1 MTVEGYGPRD
11 FRRSEGVSRET
22 LDKLSVFADLLAR
35 WNRTARLVA
44 PSTLGSIWHRHMLDS
59 AQLLDHLPTK
69 ADKVVDIGTGGG
81 FPGLVLSIIAAE
93 RQPCTR
99 FVLVDGNARKCEFL
113 REVCRRTGNGAEIRD
128 VRDSELEPQ
137 CADVVTARAVAPLG
151 RLLGM
156 ACRHLSEGGTCVF
169 LKGKGVATEIES
181 AAGSWRFEVTA
192 TPSRTDGSG
201 RILLIRELT
210 HG

>member
-1 MTVEGYGPRD
+1 
-11 FRRSEGVSRET
+11 
-22 LDKLSVFADLLAR
+22 
-35 WNRTARLVA
+35 
-44 PSTLGSIWHRHMLDS
+44 MLDS
-59 AQLLDHLPTK
+59 AQLLDHVPNE
-69 ADKVVDIGTGGG
+69 AAKVVDIGTGGG

-93 RQPCTR
+93 RRPHTR

-113 REVCRRTGNGAEIRD
+113 REVCRRTGTGAEIRD
-128 VRDSELEPQ
+128 ERDSDLEPQ

-169 LKGKGVATEIES
+169 LKGKGVAKEIE
-181 AAGSWRFEVTA
+181 AAAESWRFGLTA
-192 TPSRTDGSG
+192 VPSRTDGCG

>member
-1 MTVEGYGPRD
+1 MKVEEYGPRE

-22 LDKLSVFADLLAR
+22 LDKLTVFAELLAK
-35 WNRTARLVA
+35 WNRSARLVS

-59 AQLLDHLPTK
+59 AQLVDHLPK
-69 ADKVVDIGTGGG
+69 EAEKVVDIGTGGG

-93 RQPCTR
+93 MRPRTR

-113 REVCRRTGNGAEIRD
+113 REVCRQTCTGAEIRD

-137 CADVVTARAVAPLG
+137 CADVVTARAVAPLDG
-151 RLLGM
+151 LLRM
-156 ACRHLSEGGTCVF
+156 ACRHLSDGGICVF
-169 LKGKGVATEIES
+169 PKGQGAATEIES
-181 AAGSWRFEVTA
+181 AAESWQFGVTEV
-192 TPSRTDGSG
+192 PSRTDGCG

>member
-1 MTVEGYGPRD
+1 ME
-11 FRRSEGVSRET
+11 FRRSERVSRET
-22 LDKLSVFADLLAR
+22 LDKLAVFADLLAR
-35 WNRTARLVA
+35 WNRTARLVS

-59 AQLLDHLPTK
+59 AQLLDHIPK
-69 ADKVVDIGTGGG
+69 GAGKVVDIGTGGG

-93 RQPCTR
+93 RRPCTR
-99 FVLVDGNARKCEFL
+99 FVLVDGNSRKCEFL

-137 CADVVTARAVAPLG
+137 FADVVTARAVAPLG

-156 ACRHLSEGGTCVF
+156 ACRHISECGICVF

-181 AAGSWRFEVTA
+181 AADSWRFEVTA
-192 TPSRTDGSG
+192 SPSRTDRSG

>member
-1 MTVEGYGPRD
+1 MTVDEYGPRE

-22 LDKLSVFADLLAR
+22 LDRLTVFADLLAR
-35 WNRTARLVA
+35 WNRTGRLVA

-59 AQLLDHLPTK
+59 AQLLEHLPK
-69 ADKVVDIGTGGG
+69 GAGKVVDIGTGGG
-81 FPGLVLSIIAAE
+81 FPGLVLAIIAAE
-93 RQPCTR
+93 RRPDMS

-113 REVCRRTGNGAEIRD
+113 REVCRQTGTGAEVRD
-128 VRDSELEPQ
+128 VRDSDLEPQ

-156 ACRHLSEGGTCVF
+156 AFRHLSEGGICVF
-169 LKGKGVATEIES
+169 LKGKDVAAEIK
-181 AAGSWRFEVTA
+181 AAAESWRFGMTA
-192 TPSRTDGSG
+192 APSRTHGSG

>member
-1 MTVEGYGPRD
+1 M
-11 FRRSEGVSRET
+11 
-22 LDKLSVFADLLAR
+22 
-35 WNRTARLVA
+35 
-44 PSTLGSIWHRHMLDS
+44 I
-59 AQLLDHLPTK
+59 
-69 ADKVVDIGTGGG
+69 DIGTGGG

-93 RQPCTR
+93 RRPRTR

-113 REVCRRTGNGAEIRD
+113 REVCRRTGTEAEIRD

-156 ACRHLSEGGTCVF
+156 ACRHLSEGGICVF

-181 AAGSWRFEVTA
+181 AAKTWRFGVTA
-192 TPSRTDGSG
+192 APSLTDGCG
-201 RILLIRELT
+201 RILLIRGLR

>member
-1 MTVEGYGPRD
+1 MTVEKYGPRE

-22 LDKLSVFADLLAR
+22 LDKLAVFADLLAR
-35 WNRTARLVA
+35 WNRTARLVS

-59 AQLLDHLPTK
+59 AQLLDHIPEE
-69 ADKVVDIGTGGG
+69 AGKVVDIGTGGG

-93 RQPCTR
+93 RRPHTR

-113 REVCRRTGNGAEIRD
+113 REVCRRTGTGAEIRD
-128 VRDSELEPQ
+128 VRDNELEPQ
-137 CADVVTARAVAPLG
+137 RADVVTARAVAPLG

-156 ACRHLSEGGTCVF
+156 TNRHLSEGGICVF
-169 LKGKGVATEIES
+169 LKGREVATEIES
-181 AAGSWRFEVTA
+181 AAKSWRFGVTA
-192 TPSRTDGSG
+192 APSRTDGCG
-201 RILLIRELT
+201 RVLLITELT

>member
-1 MTVEGYGPRD
+1 MTVEGYGPRE

-22 LDKLSVFADLLAR
+22 LDRLEVFADLLAR
-35 WNRTARLVA
+35 WNRTARLVS

-59 AQLLDHLPTK
+59 AQLLDHIPK
-69 ADKVVDIGTGGG
+69 EAGKVVDIGTGGG

-93 RQPCTR
+93 RRPRTR

-113 REVCRRTGNGAEIRD
+113 REVCRRTGTEAEIRD

-151 RLLGM
+151 GLLGM
-156 ACRHLSEGGTCVF
+156 ACRHLSEGGICVF
-169 LKGKGVATEIES
+169 PKGKGVATEIES
-181 AAGSWRFEVTA
+181 AANTWCFGLTA
-192 TPSRTDGSG
+192 APSRTDGCG
-201 RILLIRELT
+201 RILLIRELR